1 MKRKK
6 DGIVVTN
13 ASATPLQSGMHSYWE
28 AHWKNLVLS
37 HLSDSHPNVEVEYDK
52 QNNGF
57 RAVFRKDDRSG
68 REMCGTSRSL
78 ENSKVT
84 IPEPEI
90 DSLVAALDSLHKE
103 AENADNTD
111 GARWFA
117 REYRVPDPRQ
127 MRSAWRVG
135 RSGRFKKLLLLWG
148 YHPSG
153 AVSDVILPL
162 TPTSK
167 DWEDA
172 KRRVDLK
179 EVLREAG
186 RIGKSSLDW
195 GWIISRSLFG
205 LLLLALIALLAY
217 GIGCDAISDK
227 FQGYPNSGRSIDRKG
242 LSGIGSTESGDHQT
256 TRPPSEHS
264 GQAESQPNHPRQ
276 QNAARQEKSQS
287 DDVQTPEDDSQGAK
301 SRLGDEQPEDDSQP
315 EKKELD
321 DVQSSVASQ
330 QDNVQTPEDDSQG
343 AKSRLGDEQSE
354 DDSQPEKTELDDV
367 QSSTASQQDNVQTPD
382 DPQQKKTESDDVR
395 PTDDSQQA
403 NSQQDDKSNL
413 NETPPVIIP
422 DFIIRLEDKG
432 DNGDGSFSP
441 SFGLVAQYNL
451 PENSVVQWT
460 LDGEEVTDST
470 AQHMSYK
477 PHFPDDSP
485 HEIVANIRIANSPV
499 QKTPPFVWNPNA
511 GSSGEYVR
519 RFIEQIGVREDS
531 FGTFFRFD
539 VGSDPQDGKVSVR
552 SWHVEKVEPSKRILE
567 WMPGDCNTNVIQIHS
582 KDIAGNAKIEITA
595 KILVDGKGEQEVRG
609 KRIFGVSSGDTSDSI
624 SSTEAQ
630 QLLDVGKGIVPSVYL
645 VVTPTGT
652 GTAFSVSKRELI
664 TNRHVVEGAYG
675 RVKLYASRSTKPLQG
690 RVNEIDEK
698 SDLALIEIL
707 DNVEMT
713 GLALA
718 EAVSPHQAVSCVGFS
733 VPALNAEKL
742 PNGGCEPTISSGILD
757 GYNPWAETAF
767 SDLKSFHGNSG
778 SPVVNEQGKVVG
790 VVFAGTGDL
799 AKNNEI
805 DEQSHR
811 SCLVTLR
818 MLKGFLESNGVQ

>member
-111 GARWFA
+111 GARCFA

-148 YHPSG
+148 YHPNG

-205 LLLLALIALLAY
+205 LLLFALIALLAY

-242 LSGIGSTESGDHQT
+242 PSDIGSTESGDHQT

-264 GQAESQPNHPRQ
+264 SQAESQPNHPRQ
-276 QNAARQEKSQS
+276 QNASRQEKSQS

-301 SRLGDEQPEDDSQP
+301 SRVGDEQPEDDSQP

-343 AKSRLGDEQSE
+343 AKSRVGDEQPE

-367 QSSTASQQDNVQTPD
+367 QSSAASQQDNVQTPD

-582 KDIAGNAKIEITA
+582 KDVAGNAKIEITA
-595 KILVDGKGEQEVRG
+595 KIYVDGKGEQEVRG

-630 QLLDVGKGIVPSVYL
+630 QLQDVGKGIVPSVYL
-645 VVTPTGT
+645 VVTPAGT
-652 GTAFSVSKRELI
+652 GTAFSVSKRHLI
-664 TNRHVVEGAYG
+664 TNRHVVEKANG
-675 RVKLYASRSTKPLQG
+675 RVKLYASRSTKPLSG
-690 RVNEIDEK
+690 RVKGIDEK
-698 SDLALIEIL
+698 SDLALIEIR

-718 EAVSPHQAVSCVGFS
+718 ESVSPHQAVSCVGFS

-742 PNGGCEPTISSGILD
+742 PNGGYEPTISSGILD

-790 VVFAGTGDL
+790 VVFAGTWDR
-799 AKNNEI
+799 AENNEI

>member
-301 SRLGDEQPEDDSQP
+301 SRLGDEQP
-315 EKKELD
+315 
-321 DVQSSVASQ
+321 
-330 QDNVQTPEDDSQG
+330 
-343 AKSRLGDEQSE
+343 E